1 MESKVTSFVSWAGC
15 LVSIVGLVVAL
26 LMYPRAKWLLLLPLA
41 IVVLFVLGAFFKRQ
55 PDPRTVGDF
64 VERLLNGEFG
74 GYDVDDY
81 EILKPRDAALRDLWR
96 KTMEVGGSP
105 EEWVRLDDE
114 RKNELRG
121 LAQQMKRLDEEK
133 GE

>member
-1 MESKVTSFVSWAGC
+1 MESKVTSFVSRTGC
-15 LVSIVGLVVAL
+15 LLSIVGLVGAL
-26 LMYPRAKWLLLLPLA
+26 LMYPRAKWLFLLPLA
-41 IVVLFVLGAFFKRQ
+41 VVVLVVLGACFKRQ
-55 PDPRTVGDF
+55 PDPRAVGDF
-64 VERLLNGEFG
+64 VERLLNGDIG

-105 EEWVRLDDE
+105 EGWVRLDDE
-114 RKNELRG
+114 RKNELRD

-133 GE
+133 E